1 MKKHKN
7 LIKNKKGEA
16 YIGVIIF
23 LVIAVFMIA
32 FMVQMGSVVIAKL
45 ALDDEAKQIVKVIQI
60 EGGVGEQAK
69 ATIEDVKHKYSVD
82 TNGDGVVDESD
93 ESAAKVQIKGEGLTL
108 KSGTT
113 DEYLIQLGNTFEVD
127 LSCSF
132 RLGFGPTSV
141 LVPLKSAQVGVSEHY
156 WKELG

>member
-60 EGGVGEQAK
+60 EGGVGEQTK

-113 DEYLIQLGNTFEVD
+113 YLIQLGNAFEVD

-141 LVPLKSAQVGVSEHY
+141 LVPLKSTQVGVSEHY
-156 WKELG
+156 WKELE